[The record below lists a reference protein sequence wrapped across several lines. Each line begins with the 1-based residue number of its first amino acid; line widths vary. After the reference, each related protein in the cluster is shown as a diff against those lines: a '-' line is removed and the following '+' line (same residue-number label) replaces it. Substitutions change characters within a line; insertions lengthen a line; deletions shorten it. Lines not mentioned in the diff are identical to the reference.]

1 MVAALAVV
9 SYLAVKV
16 ILAIFYRFD
25 RLMENMKSFGE
36 GNYQVP
42 EAPRKYQ
49 EDEIGLL

>member
-25 RLMENMKSFGE
+25 RLMENMKVLE
-36 GNYQVP
+36 KETTRCPRRP
-42 EAPRKYQ
+42 ENTRR
-49 EDEIGLL
+49 